1 MIAFFTVLFVLLA
14 INAFLLVFSVN
25 GTKERFKKPIE
36 RISETSI
43 AKLTPKESPEGE
55 YKKAV

>member
-1 MIAFFTVLFVLLA
+1 MIAFFTILFILLA

-25 GTKERFKKPIE
+25 GAKERFKKPIE
-36 RISETSI
+36 PISDTSI
-43 AKLTPKESPEGE
+43 AKLTPKESSEGE